1 MVSTKN
7 APFYLAFP
15 HKISYNKQG
24 IIFLF
29 GKERAD
35 LLCTDRGVLAP
46 SDYYFATP
54 SLTAKNLFY
63 HLLSVGEF
71 FCEQGYYVKRDSFNS
86 LLLLYLLDGEC
97 TLRYGGKVYR
107 AQKGDMMFVNCYQ
120 PHEYFT
126 DTHMHCLWVHFD
138 GCQSL
143 GFWETVTKSR
153 GMVDCCH
160 HPEPY
165 LEMMDILL
173 HIFRTD
179 QTLSEPTISVLLHK
193 VLCSMIAAITAD
205 GTLQLDEGPVARAAR
220 YILEHYNR
228 RISVE
233 ELAQMAMLS
242 SSHFSRQFKRQTGY
256 SPYEFLLKTRMD
268 AAKQLLKKTD
278 LPIASIARETG
289 FANAPAFVSAFHSR
303 VGISPKRFRSTMF

>member
-1 MVSTKN
+1 MKLHAISFFAEHKKYPAHPLQDTPGSVFSTKN

-24 IIFLF
+24 TIFLF

-179 QTLSEPTISVLLHK
+179 QTLSEPTISVLLQKPFIH
-193 VLCSMIAAITAD
+193 IA
-205 GTLQLDEGPVARAAR
+205 
-220 YILEHYNR
+220 
-228 RISVE
+228 
-233 ELAQMAMLS
+233 
-242 SSHFSRQFKRQTGY
+242 
-256 SPYEFLLKTRMD
+256 
-268 AAKQLLKKTD
+268 
-278 LPIASIARETG
+278 
-289 FANAPAFVSAFHSR
+289 
-303 VGISPKRFRSTMF
+303 

>member
-1 MVSTKN
+1 MYRSGRSCPVRLLLRHPVAHRKKSVLS
-7 APFYLAFP
+7 LAFSGR
-15 HKISYNKQG
+15 I
-24 IIFLF
+24 
-29 GKERAD
+29 
-35 LLCTDRGVLAP
+35 
-46 SDYYFATP
+46 
-54 SLTAKNLFY
+54 
-63 HLLSVGEF
+63 
-71 FCEQGYYVKRDSFNS
+71 FCEKGYYVKRESFNS

-126 DTHMHCLWVHFD
+126 DTHMHCLWMHFD

-143 GFWETVTKSR
+143 RFWETVTKSR
-153 GMVDCCH
+153 GMVDYCH

-205 GTLQLDEGPVARAAR
+205 GTLQLDEGPVAWAAR
-220 YILEHYNR
+220 YISWSTTTGASRWRSWR
-228 RISVE
+228 RW
-233 ELAQMAMLS
+233 
-242 SSHFSRQFKRQTGY
+242 RC
-256 SPYEFLLKTRMD
+256 
-268 AAKQLLKKTD
+268 
-278 LPIASIARETG
+278 
-289 FANAPAFVSAFHSR
+289 
-303 VGISPKRFRSTMF
+303 